1 MARKRYSLNSQD
13 KIQYAGILI
22 LNYMIKE
29 GVFFPV
35 LIKGNDLHI
44 EPILNHLRK
53 QNLVEIRDDKFSV
66 TEKGKKEV
74 EQFISGYTGFLK
86 DFEVYGA
93 VDLKAGEFAWSSFY
107 DFSNEAEFRDSL
119 DDERWEDVRFAVL
132 EYRNDKKFFKRNLLN
147 PVELIFLSFLEEG
160 RFDFSKLGWQS
171 DILSGQIWD
180 EILDISNSMLQWH
193 DLGSEGVI
201 KDIIKQGTQLTEEL
215 S

>member
-1 MARKRYSLNSQD
+1 MARKRYSLNNQD
-13 KIQYAGILI
+13 RIQYAGILI

-86 DFEVYGA
+86 KYEVYIA
-93 VDLKAGEFAWSSFY
+93 VDLKDGEFAWSSFH
-107 DFSNEAEFRDSL
+107 DFSNEAEFKNSL

-147 PVELIFLSFLEEG
+147 PVEIIFLSFLEEQ
-160 RFDFSKLGWQS
+160 RFNFSKLGWQS

-180 EILDISNSMLQWH
+180 EILEISNSMLQWR
-193 DLGSEGVI
+193 DLGDEDVI
-201 KDIIKQGTQLTEEL
+201 KDIIKQGTELTEEL

>member
-1 MARKRYSLNSQD
+1 MARKRYSLNNQD
-13 KIQYAGILI
+13 RIQYAGILI
-22 LNYMIKE
+22 LNYMIEE

-86 DFEVYGA
+86 KYEVYIA
-93 VDLKAGEFAWSSFY
+93 VDLKDGEFAWSSFH
-107 DFSNEAEFRDSL
+107 DFSNEAEFKNSL
-119 DDERWEDVRFAVL
+119 NDERWEDVRFAVL
-132 EYRNDKKFFKRNLLN
+132 EYRKDKKFFKRNLLN
-147 PVELIFLSFLEEG
+147 PVEIIFLSFLEEQ
-160 RFDFSKLGWQS
+160 RFNFSKLGWQS

-180 EILDISNSMLQWH
+180 EILEISNSMLQWR
-193 DLGSEGVI
+193 DLGDEDVI
-201 KDIIKQGTQLTEEL
+201 KDIIKQGTELTEEL